1 MRKQESNT
9 HLGQT
14 PSDSTGLLST
24 EVKRELLALVELAEV
39 GASLLV
45 DDGEASG
52 NRLANDGA
60 VNNENRVSTPIQASR
75 SYVER
80 FGQQFGR
87 GGILVEE
94 VLRVE
99 LDLARVE
106 KTEGHDGAEWNRIE
120 RERGDWRG
128 DES

>member
-60 VNNENRVSTPIQASR
+60 VNDENRISTSIQASR

-87 GGILVEE
+87 GGIWSRRFFE
-94 VLRVE
+94 
-99 LDLARVE
+99 
-106 KTEGHDGAEWNRIE
+106 
-120 RERGDWRG
+120 
-128 DES
+128 